1 MYYGA
6 LLIKQLLA
14 DTLIDNKVLSKQ
26 VLSEKAGHDSG
37 GYCVEPVA
45 EVTDKTAAEI
55 AGWQE
60 IANVLDAASEAI
72 VCYDSQMRVVWADQ
86 YICHLFSISNEQISP
101 KKCYELFYHKDT
113 PCPGCPVI
121 KTLQTGKEEEA
132 NLITPDGTHWLFRT
146 YPFRDSSGCVSGVIG
161 KIKNISES
169 AQSSKE
175 HHQGTLEIINFKKL
189 LSLLT
194 AREREVME
202 LVAEGCPNKVIGTKL
217 GISPRTVEIHRG
229 RIMTKLQVTSTAELV
244 RYLTKLEIFGR
255 FIAK

>member
-1 MYYGA
+1 MCYGA
-6 LLIKQLLA
+6 LLIKQLLV
-14 DTLIDNKVLSKQ
+14 DTLIDSKVISRQ
-26 VLSEKAGHDSG
+26 VLLEEAGHSSS
-37 GYCVEPVA
+37 GYCVEPVV
-45 EVTDKTAAEI
+45 EVTDKTAVEI

-60 IANVLDAASEAI
+60 IANVFDAVSEAI
-72 VCYDSQMRVVWADQ
+72 VCYDSQLRVVRADQ
-86 YICHLFSISNEQISP
+86 YICHLFNISNEQVNP

-132 NLITPDGTHWLFRT
+132 NLITPDGTQWLFHT
-146 YPFRDSSGCVSGVIG
+146 YPLRDPSGCISGVIG

-169 AQSSKE
+169 AQSSKGR
-175 HHQGTLEIINFKKL
+175 HHKIIEISNFKKL
-189 LSLLT
+189 LSMLT
-194 AREREVME
+194 EREREVME

-229 RIMTKLQVTSTAELV
+229 RLMTKLQVTSTAELV

-255 FIAK
+255 FIAE